1 MAPIDQE
8 RQNPRKNRR
17 IRHHDHDAAATSN
30 DERNG
35 LADSERRALRI
46 QQAQSIMRMTPW
58 NLLLNI
64 AAALVLLLVGYQ
76 ALPGHIL
83 LAWSS
88 ANILLS
94 LLILLHWRMAIRR
107 CASRA
112 CAAGYVR
119 AILVQGILLGIVWS
133 LPPLLFMNVDDPEL
147 SILVV
152 VLTLGAFSL
161 GAFRLS
167 QVPIAAA
174 FYVGLPTA
182 SLTVYAIINLSGAV
196 GAAAALF
203 CMGYAGALMLMVMLR
218 YHDAVA
224 IIRNQAELKRQRDII
239 RLLLH
244 EFEEKAS
251 DWLWEAD
258 ADGRLTHVTPRLV
271 ELTGMPADSL
281 VGKTLSDVLGAEEQ
295 SEAWR
300 AFREAL
306 RQGRKVEGQV
316 LPACI
321 RGRRRW
327 YRLYA
332 RPLNDAKGNLIGFRG
347 VASDVTAQV
356 LSERKLKREKEEAQR
371 AAQARTDFLALV
383 SHELRTPLNALI
395 GFSELLEKESAGP
408 LATEYQ
414 EYARHI
420 SDGARQ
426 LSRLIND
433 ILDYTRFE
441 RKKLRLMEQD
451 VELIDLA
458 EMAMRQIARDP
469 RAVGLDLRLDAPEGE
484 LLVRGDPVRLKQVLD
499 NLLTNAVKFT
509 DEGEIRL
516 HIGIMP
522 DGGVKVSVTDTG
534 PGVNVDDT
542 EKLFEPFQQAEGT
555 LTRRHDGIG
564 LGLPIARSLIRLH
577 GGDLWL
583 EEAEEGGCR
592 AVFTIPPE
600 RVLTRPDDPAGKL
613 RVKKAP
619 AFSQAA

>member
-1 MAPIDQE
+1 MAPIDQDTRSGPAGSE
-8 RQNPRKNRR
+8 W
-17 IRHHDHDAAATSN
+17 RHKPHETEPSLIDGRS
-30 DERNG
+30 G
-35 LADSERRALRI
+35 LPGAERRALRI

-64 AAALVLLLVGYQ
+64 AASLVLLFVGHK
-76 ALPGHIL
+76 ALPGRVFFI
-83 LAWSS
+83 WVG

-94 LLILLHWRMAIRR
+94 VLILLHWRMAARR

-119 AILVQGILLGIVWS
+119 AILIQGILLGITWAM
-133 LPPLLFMNVDDPEL
+133 PPLLFLNVKDPEL

-152 VLTLGAFSL
+152 VFTLGAFSL

-167 QVPIAAA
+167 QVPAAAA
-174 FYVGLPTA
+174 FYIALPTA
-182 SLTVYAIINLSGAV
+182 SLTVYAITGLSGAV

-203 CMGYAGALMLMVMLR
+203 CIGYAAALMLMVMLR
-218 YHDAVA
+218 YQDAIA

-244 EFEEKAS
+244 EFEEKAN

-258 ADGRLTHVTPRLV
+258 AEGRLTHVTPRLV
-271 ELTGMPADSL
+271 ELTGLPAERL
-281 VGKTLSDVLGAEEQ
+281 RGRALADVLGAGEK

-300 AFREAL
+300 AFENAL
-306 RQGRKVEGQV
+306 RRGEKVEGQV

-332 RPLNDAKGNLIGFRG
+332 RPLKDAKGRLIGFRG

-371 AAQARTDFLALV
+371 AARARTDFLALV

-408 LATEYQ
+408 LSAEYQ

-469 RAVGLDLRLDAPEGE
+469 RASGLALRLDAPDGE

-509 DEGEIRL
+509 DEGEVRL

-522 DGGVKVSVTDTG
+522 DGGVKVSVSDTG
-534 PGVNVDDT
+534 PGVDMEEA
-542 EKLFEPFQQAEGT
+542 EKLFEPFRQAEGT

-583 EEAEEGGCR
+583 EEAEGGGCK
-592 AVFTIPPE
+592 AVFTLPPE
-600 RVLTRPDDPAGKL
+600 RVLSRPDDPAGKTREEKEHHL
-613 RVKKAP
+613 
-619 AFSQAA
+619 SQAA